1 MLKGIFYLLY
11 FANINLL
18 IIFVEKKTM
27 EYNLDTA
34 KELGSKYGL
43 SYFTLNRW
51 RKRNE
56 IPSMYGNNQERLV
69 EGMTLREAKRFTGLK
84 IFEIQA
90 ILFLETGNK
99 FDRVTISYWLS
110 GKRKPRNENIWKLME
125 RKIKEKRDAESQR
138 VVTEN

>member
-1 MLKGIFYLLY
+1 
-11 FANINLL
+11 
-18 IIFVEKKTM
+18 M

-56 IPSMYGNNQERLV
+56 IPSMYVNNQERLV

-125 RKIKEKRDAESQR
+125 RKIKEKRDAESKR